1 MPSSRSLHR
10 DLLRI
15 LTGERIDRIDWRG
28 VIQLACETLTIGTL
42 ADKALRNLSISEL
55 PDDVHALLT
64 DVRDRARQRNKRLIA
79 QLAELLPS
87 LNREGVKPVVMR
99 GMARLLGS
107 PAEESRL
114 LSDIDMLV
122 PLEKLPACL
131 KAMGALGYERF
142 SQPAREAFP
151 TVLGRSSDVGMIDLH
166 TRLRPFSMDIDFDKI
181 VSTCAE
187 IELEGGKVLVPS
199 PTTQLLFNIVHDQ
212 LHDRDYWRG
221 LIDIRHISEMPALIA
236 AGVDWDALGAFF
248 QSRSA
253 KNALEIQLRTALH
266 FLDVEIPEHLCGGTW
281 AKLQVLRRELQ
292 LRHPRLFEPLTML
305 TLAVDPPAVAIA
317 GMGSVPERPRQ
328 RSATKRLRYLL
339 RVPAAGK
346 LQAKTPAQLKRRLL
360 QRTGPP
366 LALTRDL

>member
-1 MPSSRSLHR
+1 MRSSRSLHR
-10 DLLRI
+10 DVLRI
-15 LTGERIDRIDWRG
+15 LTGERIEGIDWRG

-42 ADKALRNLSISEL
+42 ADRALLSFGERDL

-64 DVRDRARQRNKRLIA
+64 DVRDRARHRNTRLVA
-79 QLAELLPS
+79 QLAELLPA
-87 LNREGVKPVVMR
+87 LNRDGVKPVVMR

-107 PAEESRL
+107 PAEQSRL
-114 LSDIDMLV
+114 LSDIDLLV
-122 PLEKLPACL
+122 PLKDLPACL
-131 KAMGALGYERF
+131 RATSTLGYE
-142 SQPAREAFP
+142 SLTQTAQEGFP
-151 TVLGRSSDVGMIDLH
+151 TVLGRSSDVGTVDLH
-166 TRLRPFSMDIDFDKI
+166 TRLRPFSIDIDFDRI
-181 VSTCAE
+181 ASTCAE

-221 LIDIRHISEMPALIA
+221 LIDIRHLAEMPALIA
-236 AGVDWDALGAFF
+236 AGVDWDALCAFF

-266 FLDVEIPEHLCGGTW
+266 FFDVEIPRHLCGGTW
-281 AKLQVLRRELQ
+281 AKLQVLRREWQ

-317 GMGSVPERPRQ
+317 AIGPVPRR
-328 RSATKRLRYLL
+328 RGRASATKRMRHLL

-346 LQAKTPAQLKRRLL
+346 LQTKSSAHLKWRQRR
-360 QRTGPP
+360 RARVP